1 MEQAPKSSGFTS
13 RLEAMQ
19 KKIYRDKPDEEMLE
33 SESTLLPK
41 KKFGVKTDWDIPAE
55 ETKSEK
61 KPLTSS
67 FLFKTFLFSVVF
79 FILALG
85 VAAYLFFYGFNTISS
100 HNIEMKIQGP
110 SIVKAGWDKPSSN
123 NYKQQ
128 QGPSW
133 FRFCN
138 FFLSGRNLKCSWP
151 G

>member
-67 FLFKTFLFSVVF
+67 FLFKTFIF
-79 FILALG
+79 G
-85 VAAYLFFYGFNTISS
+85 CFFYF
-100 HNIEMKIQGP
+100 GP
-110 SIVKAGWDKPSSN
+110 WSRRLPV
-123 NYKQQ
+123 
-128 QGPSW
+128 
-133 FRFCN
+133 
-138 FFLSGRNLKCSWP
+138 FLWVQHYFQS
-151 G
+151 